1 MGWDGTTGAGPR
13 FGLLF
18 LSSPCGCDQVFKNSS
33 KAWSSLL
40 LSARKCLF
48 TNNIHYSSVTAALV
62 VFIFRALT
70 SFGVFVLAE
79 VTLTTCCWSWSLCK
93 NTLLIT
99 GRDRGKIR
107 FCKCEWCVWRSH
119 PNCTKQK
126 WCPHWL
132 LFVGKNLQATVDS
145 LIFCAHWINVK
156 SIKVFLLRINKL
168 MVFLCFKCYSDNT
181 HSSYLGAKR
190 LQ

>member
-1 MGWDGTTGAGPR
+1 MGQLREPWSR
-13 FGLLF
+13 FGFLF
-18 LSSPCGCDQVFKNSS
+18 LSSPCGCAQVFKNSS
-33 KAWSSLL
+33 KALSYLL
-40 LSARKCLF
+40 LSAKKCFF
-48 TNNIHYSSVTAALV
+48 TNNIHSCSVTAALV
-62 VFIFRALT
+62 GFIFGALT

-99 GRDRGKIR
+99 GRDRGGKLGFVSASGVCGEAMQTVQSKNDVHID
-107 FCKCEWCVWRSH
+107 
-119 PNCTKQK
+119 
-126 WCPHWL
+126 

-156 SIKVFLLRINKL
+156 SNKAFLLRRNKL

>member
-1 MGWDGTTGAGPR
+1 MGQLREPWSR
-13 FGLLF
+13 FGFLF
-18 LSSPCGCDQVFKNSS
+18 LSSPCGCAQVFKNSS
-33 KAWSSLL
+33 KALSYLL
-40 LSARKCLF
+40 LSAKKCFF
-48 TNNIHYSSVTAALV
+48 TNNIHYCSVTIALV
-62 VFIFRALT
+62 VFIFGALFFQRFCACR
-70 SFGVFVLAE
+70 SDFNHL
-79 VTLTTCCWSWSLCK
+79 
-93 NTLLIT
+93 LLILKFMQKYPSHNWQ
-99 GRDRGKIR
+99 RSWGKIR

-145 LIFCAHWINVK
+145 LIFCARWINVK
-156 SIKVFLLRINKL
+156 SNKVFLLRRNKL